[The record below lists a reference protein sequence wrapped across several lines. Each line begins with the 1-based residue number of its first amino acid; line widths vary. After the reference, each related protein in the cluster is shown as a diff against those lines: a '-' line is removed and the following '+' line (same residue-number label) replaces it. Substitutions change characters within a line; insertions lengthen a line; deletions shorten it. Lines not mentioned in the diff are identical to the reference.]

1 MCVQMIGSGRP
12 SLVSMYA
19 ISSIAM
25 TPRMPGVFSPYQ
37 SFDWVLV
44 TVMDDI
50 YQDIFGLTVV
60 TLLVGAVFFLLMLVP
75 PLVHGLR
82 IDRDQKLLVRSRA
95 VNGTLP
101 CCFPTGDTNCCDAA
115 STAKSPRQ
123 IAGWLPWVFFGV
135 AMELVVW

>member
-1 MCVQMIGSGRP
+1 
-12 SLVSMYA
+12 
-19 ISSIAM
+19 
-25 TPRMPGVFSPYQ
+25 MPGVFSPYQ

-101 CCFPTGDTNCCDAA
+101 CYFPTGDTNCCDERPNTP
-115 STAKSPRQ
+115 SCDRR
-123 IAGWLPWVFFGV
+123 L
-135 AMELVVW
+135 